1 MALAAVEYGSSV
13 TYQNDMYNPAGI
25 QYQVWKED
33 ASGTAYTVQSASGGT
48 VSKKLVKAKDVNG
61 DNAILTIQVSGGSAK
76 SGVVELAP
84 GEYWVREV
92 ASTVTSA
99 SGSGRNTG
107 YTADPTFHYAKVDS
121 SHTEEN
127 PLIVNSTE
135 NFTHELKG
143 TITKTDA
150 DFGTTASGDASLAN
164 GIYRLRYWD
173 ATSASGNPDKTWF
186 FKSDATG
193 KINIMSANKVNIAK
207 ADTVLNVDK
216 SSDNFWQKSDGSRI
230 WLAGTYIMDEVCA
243 PVGYKL
249 DTTPVTVKIEHD
261 NDATTSTDNNHD
273 LEFAVS
279 NHPDETPLAIQKVD
293 SEVAADVSA
302 TNQPAGAAAV
312 ALVDGVTATTTQG
325 DTDHMSTYRVFN
337 VSDHPIKYDG
347 KTIANVP
354 ADVARTST
362 EGVVGEITCVKPQD
376 WETSASGKWVTER
389 MSLPYGTYKVVEI
402 AAGEGM
408 RLDAAWSQT
417 ITLHA
422 NAARTKAAGT
432 NANQEITQA
441 NDPLRGGMVMAK
453 VDSDGDLSDG
463 STVINGGFDL
473 DVVLADI
480 ATGQGDAKLDGAE
493 FIIINRSRGP
503 VKVDG
508 AWYKTD
514 AKVAT
519 VTTAV
524 DDDGRVYA
532 HTSTSKSLPYG
543 TYEVRET
550 VAPEGYKLTDVVD
563 DSFGGQR
570 VATRFLLHPSEDEH
584 GYWFYV
590 GSIG

>member
-33 ASGTAYTVQSASGGT
+33 ASGTAYTVQGASGGT

-61 DNAILTIQVSGGSAK
+61 ANAILTIQVSGGSAK

-84 GEYWVREV
+84 GEYWVQEV
-92 ASTVTSA
+92 ASTVTHA
-99 SGSGRNTG
+99 SGSGKNTG
-107 YTADPTFHYAKVDS
+107 YSADPTFYYAKVDS
-121 SHTEEN
+121 THTEDK
-127 PLIVNSTE
+127 PFTVNSTE

-150 DFGTTASGDASLAN
+150 DFGTTASGDASLAG

-173 ATSASGNPDKTWF
+173 ATSASGNPDRTWF
-186 FKSDATG
+186 FKSDETG

-207 ADTVLNVDK
+207 ADTVLNIDQT
-216 SSDNFWQKSDGSRI
+216 SSNFWEKSDGSRV

-273 LEFAVS
+273 LEFSVS
-279 NHPDETPLAIQKVD
+279 NHPDETPLDIQKVD
-293 SEVAADVSA
+293 SEVAKDVSA
-302 TNQPAGAAAV
+302 TNQPAGAAVV

-337 VSDHPIKYDG
+337 ISGKPIKYQG

-376 WETSASGKWVTER
+376 WETTATGKWVTEK
-389 MSLPYGTYKVVEI
+389 MTLPYGTYKVVEI

-408 RLDAAWSQT
+408 TLDAAWSQT
-417 ITLHA
+417 ITLHG
-422 NAARTKAAGT
+422 NAARTKATGT
-432 NANQEITQA
+432 NSAQEITQA
-441 NDPLRGGMVMAK
+441 NDPRRGGMVVAK
-453 VDSDGDLSDG
+453 VDSDGAMSDDT
-463 STVINGGFDL
+463 TVISGGFDL
-473 DVVLADI
+473 DVVLGDI
-480 ATGQGDAKLDGAE
+480 AAGQGDAKLDGAQ

-508 AWYKTD
+508 TWYKTG

-519 VTTAV
+519 ITTAV

-532 HTSTSKSLPYG
+532 HTSTSTSLPYG

-550 VAPEGYKLTDVVD
+550 VPPKGYKLSDVID
-563 DSFGGQR
+563 DDFGGQR
-570 VATRFLLHPSEDEH
+570 IETAFPVHPSEDEN

-590 GSIG
+590 GSIV